1 MIEYQI
7 VKTVQTPK
15 YKLYTI
21 STESNIEIPS
31 LERVDTVN
39 SENQYKVEFQYN
51 SYITDI
57 SISSSYAD
65 PNNYLFS
72 ILENATYIDT
82 PINNTNEEDTIN
94 QVSSNSLSKVS
105 TLGYVRTASYSSQS
119 TVSYNTSDDLLGF
132 DNIEEVELGSSDSP
146 GIIEN
151 STQWTDGSTLP
162 QSSFGDVGNY
172 FLHTTSGDVYKKV
185 LEDQWE
191 RISNLKGKQG
201 VPGPKGDTGETGLQ
215 GARGLQGPRGEAG
228 MRGLPGDRGPQGE
241 VGPQGP
247 QGYQGPQGPQGLRG
261 PQGDIGERG
270 PSAISVSYEEPL
282 DDEILIWLKPDGST
296 NILYVRNQEGEF
308 TPITSIKG
316 EQGPKGKP
324 GTYIYD
330 GIDEPSKN
338 LGVVGDLY
346 LQTGNSYGTYDGVGD
361 LYRKVDDYLWDRVGR
376 LSVQID

>member
-39 SENQYKVEFQYN
+39 SENQYKVEFQDN

-94 QVSSNSLSKVS
+94 QVSSNSLSEVS

-162 QSSFGDVGNY
+162 QPSFGDVGNY

>member
-21 STESNIEIPS
+21 STESNIEISS

-39 SENQYKVEFQYN
+39 SENQYKVEFQDS

-151 STQWTDGSTLP
+151 NAQWTDGSTLP
-162 QSSFGDVGNY
+162 QPSFGNVGNY

>member
-39 SENQYKVEFQYN
+39 SENQYKVEFQDN

-119 TVSYNTSDDLLGF
+119 TVSYNTSDDL
-132 DNIEEVELGSSDSP
+132 
-146 GIIEN
+146 
-151 STQWTDGSTLP
+151 
-162 QSSFGDVGNY
+162 
-172 FLHTTSGDVYKKV
+172 
-185 LEDQWE
+185 
-191 RISNLKGKQG
+191 
-201 VPGPKGDTGETGLQ
+201 
-215 GARGLQGPRGEAG
+215 
-228 MRGLPGDRGPQGE
+228 
-241 VGPQGP
+241 
-247 QGYQGPQGPQGLRG
+247 
-261 PQGDIGERG
+261 
-270 PSAISVSYEEPL
+270 
-282 DDEILIWLKPDGST
+282 
-296 NILYVRNQEGEF
+296 
-308 TPITSIKG
+308 
-316 EQGPKGKP
+316 
-324 GTYIYD
+324 
-330 GIDEPSKN
+330 
-338 LGVVGDLY
+338 
-346 LQTGNSYGTYDGVGD
+346 
-361 LYRKVDDYLWDRVGR
+361 
-376 LSVQID
+376 